1 MQIRMH
7 RSSYATAEQTHTL
20 SGEREAG
27 VSQTCTLGSTF
38 PLEKF
43 FFFFFSISD
52 SLSSCQLTFSTG

>member
-43 FFFFFSISD
+43 FFLLFH
-52 SLSSCQLTFSTG
+52 LRQP

>member
-43 FFFFFSISD
+43 FFLLLFH
-52 SLSSCQLTFSTG
+52 LRQP